1 MNLRLLDPRS
11 IRRAYPPLQSQ
22 LQGVADAYFNSPF
35 AAPVAAPCPAFCANS
50 ANPPE
55 SSSWLFAP
63 LVASD
68 SFFTVTGFLV
78 VFAFVVLFIFL
89 GIRPAL
95 SFFPNGTGS

>member
-1 MNLRLLDPRS
+1 M
-11 IRRAYPPLQSQ
+11 
-22 LQGVADAYFNSPF
+22 ADDYFNSPF
-35 AAPVAAPCPAFCANS
+35 AAPFAAPFPAFFANL
-50 ANPPE
+50 ANTPE

-95 SFFPNGTGS
+95 SFLPDGAGS